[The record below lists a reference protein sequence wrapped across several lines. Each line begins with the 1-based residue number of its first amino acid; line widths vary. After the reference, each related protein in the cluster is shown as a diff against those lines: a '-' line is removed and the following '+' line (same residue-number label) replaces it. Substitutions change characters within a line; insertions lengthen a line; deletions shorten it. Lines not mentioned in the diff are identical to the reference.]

1 MSRAGFAARFAQV
14 VGASPIGYL
23 AAWRMSLAKAALV
36 SAKAPL
42 IEIAEMTGYASVSAF
57 STAFSRATGV
67 SPSAYSRLGMAL

>member
-1 MSRAGFAARFAQV
+1 
-14 VGASPIGYL
+14 
-23 AAWRMSLAKAALV
+23 
-36 SAKAPL
+36 L